1 MKSFLL
7 YRTLGLHIS
16 VMSAYHVHVY
26 DKPLGQHPFKCFLL
40 SHIFNSHT
48 PQPKYLLAWNIQEVL
63 ILLSQHGV
71 KQIDLKKKNLA

>member
-7 YRTLGLHIS
+7 HRTVGLHIS
-16 VMSAYHVHVY
+16 VMSAYHAHVD
-26 DKPLGQHPFKCFLL
+26 DKPIGQHPLKCFLL
-40 SHIFNSHT
+40 SGIFNSHP
-48 PQPKYLLAWNIQEVL
+48 PQPKHLLAWDIQEVL